1 MFALLPYS
9 VYWSTLCKY
18 LARKRSAMKKKLFL
32 ILPLL
37 VLATLAIFWQTIF
50 AHFLTYSTKQYTL
63 KRFGVALE
71 SENVVKEEGF
81 WVFKSL
87 SIKRHDV
94 SLSAE
99 NLKVKFDWSPLQHTM
114 AITMK
119 VNNSEIAIGDKTA
132 DLAALFSDILP
143 KSLPFWML
151 NVESV
156 CEIENGRASWVV
168 DRNQRESAA
177 FHLALMGND
186 QHQELE
192 LSVWLDEEEREKNAF
207 RLQLDKE
214 LGKGIGTFLTFQQV
228 ECGKI
233 ARGFEAAGHPLKG
246 WEIRSGMIDGD
257 VQVSWP
263 EQHAP
268 YAIGKARVVDLV
280 FEQPAKKMAGE
291 VKEAVLDI
299 HMEHVKGQ
307 IPSLDG
313 RVEFLKGT
321 SLAFHRQGETFWK
334 IDQLSGGIYFR
345 PERTVMIDIEG
356 ECKHEL
362 CDFHLTLDGEAQL
375 VDKQNAALEVAARLF
390 SEKGRETVVR
400 FIAEQLGPQNH
411 QAELSFENVGPDEF
425 AFVQEALARYAPD
438 WNAFHI
444 HRGAMNA
451 KGVASMIGWQ
461 LTDLDIQ
468 QVEVNALHF
477 DINALD
483 LSASVNRVFG
493 DFTIHLLEEDPLK
506 TIDADFH
513 ISDGQ
518 LISRNL
524 TGTVCCLDN
533 VKTELTVRQG
543 IVQKSEIQ
551 GEFAGL
557 KGTVGIDWM
566 ARDKIVQVNF
576 SGSSERLAPF
586 LPVHFRSS
594 FIRSFASDEL
604 AIVADVGFE
613 NDRLSVSGKARL
625 EKQEVDFGFQLEKSS
640 EKLWKSWPADEL
652 AASYWENV
660 GLEVM
665 QAVLPPIASP
675 TVLYESNWIRSETGI
690 AGLVLRNGWFKI
702 EKMDLNRFAA
712 PFLFPSDQ
720 MAISGTG
727 SFRGGFD
734 QNILRVEYEADQF
747 VMENRFIKIEADH
760 IGNQDKVYAAH
771 YFDFKEGAHFGSIP
785 MRKARYLEKNTG
797 LEFSPTDAQVTLEG
811 KKVHLSQIETDC
823 MGIQMAGEIDIDFG
837 EPDDDI
843 FDLEIRVQRV
853 KGGLKNAQQLMAQF
867 NPDLWLFQFPV
878 DGRISLRDEGAYFK
892 FSFFPGDFTLDA
904 VLKGKVQEGTIA
916 VDQEGR
922 SGLRDLQLQFA
933 YDHRNHLFEINH
945 LQADIQWQNVSTG
958 YQVYGDHIRFDDI
971 EDGKSSFDFW
981 LGDHTRDLVRFV
993 GKTQKEWNTDNSS
1006 YIAVHIDHHLTHAG
1020 NVHPSS
1026 FLMRLNN
1033 WTEVDKFQL
1042 GMKIDLDSLLND
1054 LRTISHSN
1062 IGNSLGKIGKEIQAI
1077 RQAGGVLD
1085 VHYKFDH
1092 QTNEVAYRV
1101 SGKEIKWN
1109 NLKAQTLEL
1118 IGTKADQK
1126 WTVERFQWD
1135 EKIASGVFAPEN
1147 DGWKVDRLRFRNSDI
1162 VSVYLNGFVSP
1173 QKKRLDGRVQ
1183 EIQIDLA
1190 QMSGTPEIDL
1200 FTSANDPHGRLTGY
1214 GNINFEWGLGR
1225 TPWKMEAILDVALT
1239 DWDAK
1244 GMHFEDAQ
1252 NASCH
1257 FISDQGIT
1265 MRKLQ
1270 TKVLD
1275 PENRETLALVDMEKV
1290 QYDFSTGEILFD
1302 ELKFEAPA
1310 QQLPK
1315 FSRQLEQSFPKFVT
1329 PGMGETIRNCKLEGV
1344 FKGIMQYEMTPPYTA
1359 VRLELEDGVYNF
1371 LNTQH
1376 RLSNFV
1382 MDYDPFEFTVTSGYQ
1397 LNENDVWLYARSSSP
1412 SLAYGELVLTDES
1425 PEQVQK
1431 QSPKEALYFD
1441 WENDPET
1448 GICFRRIVGEFQGLQ
1463 VVLEKDPTQAPSREA
1478 LYLVGS
1484 VGIHGMRSRGFFP
1497 KQMAE
1502 KFVTWRIGDGYE
1514 LQGKWRFLKN
1524 HSESYGDK
1532 LHFVG
1537 KLKGDRFQLKGFQF
1551 DSLQAHMEYTPTAIR
1566 INDLVVNDASGVLKS
1581 DRIDILKTDLGTW
1594 AFAMPLMTVSQ
1605 FRPSLLQE
1613 EGMPRPS
1620 TRKPMVIQEL
1630 VLEKT
1635 QGNLSDSRTM
1645 IGKGSFYFSNRSKKL
1660 LQNTIFQIPSD
1671 IISRIGLDP
1680 AVLTPVTGTVQY
1692 EIHDGRVYLTRFKDI
1707 YSDAKLSKFYLASTH
1722 PSTVDFDGGL
1732 NVQVKMKQYNLI
1744 FKLAELF
1751 TFNIQGNLKKPVY
1764 SVQKQHSETASSR

>member
-1 MFALLPYS
+1 
-9 VYWSTLCKY
+9 
-18 LARKRSAMKKKLFL
+18 MKKKLFL
-32 ILPLL
+32 ISPFL
-37 VLATLAIFWQTIF
+37 VIAILAIFWQTIF
-50 AHFLTYSTKQYTL
+50 AHLLNYTTKQYTL

-71 SENVVKEEGF
+71 SENVVKEEGY

-94 SLSAE
+94 LLTAE
-99 NLKVKFDWSPLQHTM
+99 KLQVKFDWFPLQH
-114 AITMK
+114 AITITIK
-119 VNNSEIAIGDKTA
+119 VNNSEINIGDKTA
-132 DLAALFSDILP
+132 DLGALFSDILP
-143 KSLPFWML
+143 KRLPFWML

-168 DRNQRESAA
+168 DKDRRESAA
-177 FHLALMGND
+177 YDLALMGRD
-186 QHQELE
+186 EGQELE
-192 LSVWLDEEEREKNAF
+192 LSLWLDEEEKEKNAF
-207 RLQLDKE
+207 YLRLDNE
-214 LGKGIGTFLTFQQV
+214 MGKGVGTTLTFQQV

-246 WEIRSGMIDGD
+246 WEIQSGIIDGE
-257 VQVSWP
+257 VQVFWP
-263 EQHAP
+263 EKAAP
-268 YAIGKARVVDLV
+268 YAVGKARVLGLAFD
-280 FEQPAKKMAGE
+280 QPAKKIAGE
-291 VKEAVLDI
+291 VKDAVLDI
-299 HMEHVKGQ
+299 HMEHVKGL

-313 RVEFLKGT
+313 KIEFLEGT
-321 SLAFHRQGETFWK
+321 SLAFHREGEPFWK
-334 IDQLSGGIYFR
+334 IDQLSGGVYFR
-345 PERTVMIDIEG
+345 PERTVIIDIEG

-375 VDKQNAALEVAARLF
+375 VDKQNAALEIAARLF
-390 SEKGRETVVR
+390 SEKGREAEAR
-400 FIAEQLGPQNH
+400 FVAEKLGPHNH

-425 AFVQEALARYAPD
+425 AFVQEALGRYASD

-451 KGVASMIGWQ
+451 RGVASMIGWQ
-461 LTDLDIQ
+461 LTDLDIE
-468 QVEVNALHF
+468 QVEVNDLQF
-477 DINALD
+477 DMDALD
-483 LSASVNRVFG
+483 LSASLDSVSG
-493 DFTIHLLEEDPLK
+493 DFTIHLFEEDPLK
-506 TIDADFH
+506 TINADFH

-524 TGTVCCLDN
+524 SGTICCLDN
-533 VKTELTVRQG
+533 VKTDLIVKKG

-576 SGSSERLAPF
+576 RGFSDRLAHF
-586 LPVHFRSS
+586 LPLHFRSS
-594 FIRSFASDEL
+594 FLRSFSSEEL
-604 AIVADVGFE
+604 EIIADVGFE
-613 NDRLSVSGKARL
+613 NDRFSVRGKARL
-625 EKQEVDFGFQLEKSS
+625 EKQEVAFGFQLEKSS

-652 AASYWENV
+652 ASSYWENV

-690 AGLVLRNGWFKI
+690 AGVVLRNGWFQI
-702 EKMDLNRFAA
+702 DQMDLNRFAA

-727 SFRGGFD
+727 SFRGSFD
-734 QNILRVEYEADQF
+734 QNILTVEYEADHF
-747 VMENRFIKIEADH
+747 VMENRFIKIEAEH
-760 IGNQDKVYAAH
+760 VGSQDKVYAAH

-785 MRKARYLEKNTG
+785 LRKACYLEKNTG
-797 LEFSPTDAQVTLEG
+797 LEFSRTDAQVTLEG

-837 EPDDDI
+837 EPDDEI

-853 KGGLKNAQQLMAQF
+853 KGSLKNIQQLMGQF
-867 NPDLWLFQFPV
+867 NPDLWLYQIPV
-878 DGRISLRDEGAYFK
+878 DGRLRLCDEGACFK
-892 FSFFPGDFTLDA
+892 FSFTPGDFTLEA
-904 VLKGKVQEGTIA
+904 VLKGEVHEGTISI
-916 VDQEGR
+916 DQEGR
-922 SGLRDLQLQFA
+922 SGLRNLQFQFG
-933 YDHRNHLFEINH
+933 YDHLNHLFEINH
-945 LQADIQWQNVSTG
+945 LQAEIQWENISTG
-958 YQVYGDHIRFDDI
+958 YHVYGDHMRFDNI
-971 EDGKSSFDFW
+971 EDAKSSFDVW

-993 GKTQKEWNTDNSS
+993 GKTQKEWDNSGSS
-1006 YIAVHIDHHLTHAG
+1006 YITVHIDHHLTHAG
-1020 NVHPSS
+1020 NVHPSN
-1026 FLMRLNN
+1026 FIMRLNN
-1033 WTEVDKFQL
+1033 WTEVDKLQL
-1042 GMKIDLDSLLND
+1042 GMKVDLDSLLND

-1062 IGNSLGKIGKEIQAI
+1062 IGNSFVKIGKEIQAI

-1085 VHYKFDH
+1085 VNYKYDH
-1092 QTNEVAYRV
+1092 ETNEVTYRL
-1101 SGKEIKWN
+1101 SGKEIEWN
-1109 NLKAQTLEL
+1109 NLKAKTLEL
-1118 IGTKADQK
+1118 SGTKVDQK
-1126 WTVERFQWD
+1126 WTVDHFQWD
-1135 EKIASGVFAPEN
+1135 EKIASGVFAFEN
-1147 DGWKVDRLRFRNSDI
+1147 DGWKVDRFHFKNSDI
-1162 VSVYLNGFVSP
+1162 VSVHLNGFVSP
-1173 QKKRLDGRVQ
+1173 DKKQLDGRVQ

-1190 QMSGTPEIDL
+1190 QMSGTPEIDV
-1200 FTSANDPHGRLTGY
+1200 FTSANNPHGQLTGY
-1214 GNINFEWGLGR
+1214 GNIHLEWGLGR
-1225 TPWKMEAILDVALT
+1225 IPWRVEAILDVALSN
-1239 DWDAK
+1239 WDAK
-1244 GMHFEDAQ
+1244 GMYFEDAQ

-1257 FISDQGIT
+1257 FISDQGMT
-1265 MRKLQ
+1265 MRKLK

-1275 PENRETLALVDMEKV
+1275 PDNRATLAHIDIEKA

-1302 ELKFEAPA
+1302 DFKFEAPA
-1310 QQLPK
+1310 HQLPK
-1315 FSRQLEQSFPKFVT
+1315 FSKQLEKSFPYFVT
-1329 PGMGETIRNCKLEGV
+1329 PGMGEAICNCKLEGV
-1344 FKGIMQYEMTPPYTA
+1344 FKGVMHYEMTPPYTA

-1376 RLSNFV
+1376 HLSNFV
-1382 MDYDPFEFTVTSGYQ
+1382 MDYDPFEFTVTSGYH
-1397 LNENDVWLYARSSSP
+1397 LSGNDVWLYARSSSP
-1412 SLAYGELVLTDES
+1412 SLAYGELVLTDQPPQEMKKKS
-1425 PEQVQK
+1425 PR
-1431 QSPKEALYFD
+1431 EALYFD

-1448 GICFRRIVGEFQGLQ
+1448 GICFSRITGNFQGLQ
-1463 VVLEKDPTQAPSREA
+1463 MELEKNPTQAPSKEA

-1497 KQMAE
+1497 QQMAE
-1502 KFVTWRIGDGYE
+1502 KFVAWRVGDGYE

-1537 KLKGDRFQLKGFQF
+1537 KLKGDRFQFKGYQF
-1551 DSLQAHMEYTPTAIR
+1551 DNLEAHMEYTPTAIR
-1566 INDLVVNDASGVLKS
+1566 INDLVVNDVSGMLKS

-1594 AFAMPLMTVSQ
+1594 AFAMPLMTVTQ

-1635 QGNLSDSRTM
+1635 QGNLSDSRTV

-1692 EIHDGRVYLTRFKDI
+1692 EIHDGRIYLTKFKDI
-1707 YSDAKLSKFYLASTH
+1707 YSDAKLSKFNLASSQ

-1764 SVQKQHSETASSR
+1764 SVQKQNSEVSTTR